1 MFARLMHSLGRLRLR
16 ATDVLKQVGG
26 ALNGGRSADDYAT
39 KLYEQPRDDY
49 RP

>member
-1 MFARLMHSLGRLRLR
+1 MFARLLRGLGWLLLWV
-16 ATDVLKQVGG
+16 ADVVKQVGG
-26 ALNGGRSADDYAT
+26 ALNGGRGADTYAT